1 MEIKN
6 LTSETALDIYFVF
19 FNISN
24 SDGIIGAQLRNFAL
38 LLTYYWYVQNIQSG
52 SWVHLKHFSS
62 PFLSQTPQKLI
73 ALQCTREGVQLSIDK
88 SLIYTVKLPLV
99 DHTTPL
105 DWVGWEKNE
114 RGKMGPRMANMK
126 NSLDPKV

>member
-1 MEIKN
+1 M
-6 LTSETALDIYFVF
+6 
-19 FNISN
+19 
-24 SDGIIGAQLRNFAL
+24 
-38 LLTYYWYVQNIQSG
+38 
-52 SWVHLKHFSS
+52 
-62 PFLSQTPQKLI
+62 SQTPQKLI

-105 DWVGWEKNE
+105 NWVGWEKNE

>member
-1 MEIKN
+1 M
-6 LTSETALDIYFVF
+6 
-19 FNISN
+19 
-24 SDGIIGAQLRNFAL
+24 
-38 LLTYYWYVQNIQSG
+38 
-52 SWVHLKHFSS
+52 
-62 PFLSQTPQKLI
+62 SQTPQKLI
-73 ALQCTREGVQLSIDK
+73 ALQCTREGVELSIDK

-105 DWVGWEKNE
+105 NWVGWEKNE